1 MPLDDTEGLWQ
12 SPDFTINLK
21 QGSEEDHA
29 LFMAS
34 IFRTVKH
41 EDTTDFAKFV
51 KAEKKKLVTKNDKN
65 KEILRLDNENG
76 TPGKATPGDSEQ
88 QAAKEDSGEETKIE
102 SN

>member
-1 MPLDDTEGLWQ
+1 
-12 SPDFTINLK
+12 
-21 QGSEEDHA
+21 
-29 LFMAS
+29 MAS

-76 TPGKATPGDSEQ
+76 TPGKATPGDSE
-88 QAAKEDSGEETKIE
+88 
-102 SN
+102 